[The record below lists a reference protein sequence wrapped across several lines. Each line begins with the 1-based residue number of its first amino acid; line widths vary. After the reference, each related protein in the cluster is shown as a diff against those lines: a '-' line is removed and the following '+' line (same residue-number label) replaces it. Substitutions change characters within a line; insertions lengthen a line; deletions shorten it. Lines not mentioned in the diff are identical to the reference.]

1 MNVPAPTDPCAA
13 LWADAPAPFVV
24 APTGPA
30 VQALFPPKD
39 ADAET
44 RRRWLATSPWPEV
57 VFAAAV

>member
-30 VQALFPPKD
+30 VQPIFPPKD

-44 RRRWLATSPWPEV
+44 RRR
-57 VFAAAV
+57 